1 VNNIDAAGGAS
12 GQVTVMS
19 HALPLPSVQGHI
31 FPKIINS
38 IHERILPRSTVWINV
53 FHAVPGSINLADLP
67 TSPPT
72 TPAHSSEADDYFTTK
87 VFDSA
92 VAVPDYQGEE
102 QITSPS
108 PRPVVVPS
116 SVDVTIVERY
126 IPPTSE
132 REFSELFFSSG
143 RSILSDRLVELSPR
157 NGTLVFIYPTRRG
170 GHTFMKEYLSPVL
183 EPILRAL
190 MVGDNLPYSL
200 INELGHMPAVNEL
213 STFEDMRARF
223 EDFCQQLNTSQ
234 PTPLDKF
241 HHTSATYSVIH
252 ASKQE
257 VTLVREVWA
266 KDWWTRQE
274 KPRVR
279 NLIKEYNK
287 RLRRSDDDDTPAFQ
301 GTELVERLLERV
313 ATGKRFIRTD
323 TSIGGTGSVVTT
335 PAVEHLRPPSRDVE
349 HHAALASPIEVAVFI
364 VQKTAVSQGSNAE
377 PGKI

>member
-1 VNNIDAAGGAS
+1 
-12 GQVTVMS
+12 
-19 HALPLPSVQGHI
+19 
-31 FPKIINS
+31 
-38 IHERILPRSTVWINV
+38 
-53 FHAVPGSINLADLP
+53 VPGSINLADLP

-72 TPAHSSEADDYFTTK
+72 TPAPPNEGDDYFTTK

-143 RSILSDRLVELSPR
+143 RSILSDRFVELSPN

-170 GHTFMKEYLSPVL
+170 GQTFMKEYLSPVL
-183 EPILRAL
+183 EPILRAM

-200 INELGHMPAVNEL
+200 INDLGYMPAVNEL
-213 STFEDMRARF
+213 FTFEDMRARF
-223 EDFCQQLNTSQ
+223 EDFCQQLSTSQ
-234 PTPLDKF
+234 STPLDRF

-266 KDWWTRQE
+266 KDWWNRQE
-274 KPRVR
+274 KPRIR

-287 RLRRSDDDDTPAFQ
+287 RLRLSGDDSSPLFQ
-301 GTELVERLLERV
+301 GTELVQRLLERV
-313 ATGKRFIRTD
+313 ATGRRSVRTD
-323 TSIGGTGSVVTT
+323 TNVGGTGSPATT
-335 PAVEHLRPPSRDVE
+335 PATEHLRPPSRGVE
-349 HHAALASPIEVAVFI
+349 HHATPISPIEVAVFI
-364 VQKTAVSQGSNAE
+364 VQKTAVRQESKA
-377 PGKI
+377 